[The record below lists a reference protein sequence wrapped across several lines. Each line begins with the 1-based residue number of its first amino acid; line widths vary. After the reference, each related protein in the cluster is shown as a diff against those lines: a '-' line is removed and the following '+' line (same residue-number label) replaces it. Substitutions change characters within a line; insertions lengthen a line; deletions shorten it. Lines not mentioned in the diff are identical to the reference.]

1 MARKDFIP
9 VAPPPP
15 PEGENPAPNTLR
27 TPETGAV
34 ARLLRSLRGLPE
46 ARREYGPGC
55 AGMAGWFKAE
65 TAPPTD
71 VTARF
76 REVHRRVREG
86 EPVLPDEARRHL
98 YLLVKGMLGDEVPGY
113 LEDNQRRLE
122 KRGLET
128 REVAVDTEGR
138 LTDNVEVVR
147 DALLDAIHFGRTVV
161 LVGHSKGG
169 VEAMSTLALYPELRR
184 HVRAM
189 VALQAPFG
197 GSVIANDLVAAPS
210 LRRLLDVTFPSIFQG
225 DAASVED
232 LSYAK
237 RMEFVRRH
245 PYPADVPTVALATS
259 RLSRRSLMRPLCAY
273 VNERYGW
280 ACDGLVNA
288 VDAEV
293 PGSRVVRLD
302 DMDHAEAA
310 LTGLPGFS
318 NYYPGDITETMV
330 ALALESPPRGLQQG

>member
-1 MARKDFIP
+1 MSQKDLL
-9 VAPPPP
+9 PPS
-15 PEGENPAPNTLR
+15 PASPNTLQ
-27 TPETGAV
+27 PPATGAV
-34 ARLLRSLRGLPE
+34 AKLLRSLRGMPE
-46 ARREYGPGC
+46 AERWSGPGST
-55 AGMAGWFKAE
+55 GLAGWFKAE
-65 TAPPTD
+65 MAPTTD

-76 REVHRRVREG
+76 RELHQRVRDG
-86 EPVLPDEARRHL
+86 EPVLPDEAKRHL

-113 LEDNQRRLE
+113 LLDNQLRLE

-138 LTDNVEVVR
+138 LADNVEVVR
-147 DALLDAIHFGRTVV
+147 DALLDAAHFGHTVV

-169 VEAMSTLALYPELRR
+169 VEAMSTLSLYPELRR
-184 HVRAM
+184 HVRAV
-189 VALQAPFG
+189 VALQPPFG
-197 GSVIANDLVAAPS
+197 GSVIANDLVITPALQRLMDVAFPS
-210 LRRLLDVTFPSIFQG
+210 LFQG

-232 LSYAK
+232 LSYAR
-237 RMEFVRRH
+237 RMEFVRKH
-245 PYPADVPTVALATS
+245 PYPTDVPTVALATS
-259 RLSRRSLMRPLCAY
+259 RMSRRSLMRPLCAY
-273 VNERYGW
+273 VQERYGW

-310 LTGLPGFS
+310 LTGLPGFA

-330 ALALESPPRGLQQG
+330 ALALD